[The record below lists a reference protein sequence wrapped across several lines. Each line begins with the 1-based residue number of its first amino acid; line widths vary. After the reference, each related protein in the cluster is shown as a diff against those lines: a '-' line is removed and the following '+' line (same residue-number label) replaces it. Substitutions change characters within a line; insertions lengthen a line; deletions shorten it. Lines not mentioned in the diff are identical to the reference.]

1 MQSYFEKFQ
10 NQLTKL
16 FFQYIQTSNGQI
28 IAYQPQVQS
37 NTFQMA
43 QSPNVGQVTQLSQQS
58 NSGLIGTTYILG
70 NQMAQYQQPSGQ
82 PGQVMIVQYQ
92 QPPPAEIQQPA
103 VQTIHLQQTQSGQL
117 IPANIP
123 NGQLIVQQT
132 PGQPAQIQMMMPQL
146 NQFQNLQPQII
157 QNLPGLLQSQV
168 SQASQQLLLQQQ
180 GKTFTQQTAS
190 PGGNQ
195 LMSLPI
201 SHQILQSQGNGI
213 VTMTLPQQQ
222 QQQSHKPQHQLIQTQ
237 MSDKQQVIYKQDD
250 SHQPIMIQQGQQQ
263 SIQYFQQ
270 SNQFQYQPLKRS
282 YEMVRK
288 LNFSRNKKI
297 Q

>member
-1 MQSYFEKFQ
+1 
-10 NQLTKL
+10 
-16 FFQYIQTSNGQI
+16 
-28 IAYQPQVQS
+28 
-37 NTFQMA
+37 MA
-43 QSPNVGQVTQLSQQS
+43 QTPNVGQVAQLSQPT
-58 NSGLIGTTYILG
+58 NNGLIGTTYILG
-70 NQMAQYQQPSGQ
+70 NQMAQYQQPGQ

-103 VQTIHLQQTQSGQL
+103 MQTIHLQQTQSGQL

-123 NGQLIVQQT
+123 NGQLIVQQS

-168 SQASQQLLLQQQ
+168 SQASTQQLLLQQQ
-180 GKTFTQQTAS
+180 SKAFTQQTSA
-190 PGGNQ
+190 PAGNQ

-222 QQQSHKPQHQLIQTQ
+222 QQQQQPSKPQHQLIQAQ

-250 SHQPIMIQQGQQQ
+250 NHQPIMIQQGQQQ

-270 SNQFQYQPLKRS
+270 SNLSNQFQYQPLKRS
-282 YEMVRK
+282 YEMVR
-288 LNFSRNKKI
+288 
-297 Q
+297 

>member
-1 MQSYFEKFQ
+1 M
-10 NQLTKL
+10 T
-16 FFQYIQTSNGQI
+16 QT
-28 IAYQPQVQS
+28 
-37 NTFQMA
+37 
-43 QSPNVGQVTQLSQQS
+43 PNVGQVTQLNQLNQS
-58 NSGLIGTTYILG
+58 NNNGLIGTTYILG

-103 VQTIHLQQTQSGQL
+103 MQTIHLQQTQSGQL
-117 IPANIP
+117 IPTNIP

-168 SQASQQLLLQQQ
+168 NQASTQQLLLQQQ
-180 GKTFTQQTAS
+180 GKTFTQQTGS
-190 PGGNQ
+190 PAGNQ

-201 SHQILQSQGNGI
+201 SHQILQSQGNNI

-222 QQQSHKPQHQLIQTQ
+222 HQQHKPQQVIQTQ

-250 SHQPIMIQQGQQQ
+250 NQPIMIQQGQQQ

-270 SNQFQYQPLKRS
+270 GNQFQYQPLKRS

-288 LNFSRNKKI
+288 LNLI
-297 Q
+297 

>member
-1 MQSYFEKFQ
+1 
-10 NQLTKL
+10 
-16 FFQYIQTSNGQI
+16 
-28 IAYQPQVQS
+28 
-37 NTFQMA
+37 MA
-43 QSPNVGQVTQLSQQS
+43 QTPNVGQVAQLSQPT
-58 NSGLIGTTYILG
+58 NNGLIGTTYILG
-70 NQMAQYQQPSGQ
+70 GQMAQYQQPSGQ

-117 IPANIP
+117 IPTNIP

-168 SQASQQLLLQQQ
+168 SQASTQQLLLQQQ
-180 GKTFTQQTAS
+180 SKAFTQQTAA

-222 QQQSHKPQHQLIQTQ
+222 QHKPHQVIQAH
-237 MSDKQQVIYKQDD
+237 MSDKPQVIYKQED
-250 SHQPIMIQQGQQQ
+250 SQQPIMIQQGQQQ

-282 YEMVRK
+282 YEMVRY
-288 LNFSRNKKI
+288 SS
-297 Q
+297 

>member
-1 MQSYFEKFQ
+1 
-10 NQLTKL
+10 
-16 FFQYIQTSNGQI
+16 
-28 IAYQPQVQS
+28 
-37 NTFQMA
+37 MA
-43 QSPNVGQVTQLSQQS
+43 QTPNVGQVAQLSQPA
-58 NSGLIGTTYILG
+58 NNGLIGTTYILG

-103 VQTIHLQQTQSGQL
+103 MQTIHLQQTQSGQL

-168 SQASQQLLLQQQ
+168 SQASTQQLLLQQQ
-180 GKTFTQQTAS
+180 SKAFTQQTSA
-190 PGGNQ
+190 PAGNQ

-222 QQQSHKPQHQLIQTQ
+222 QQQQQPSKPQHQLIQAQ

-250 SHQPIMIQQGQQQ
+250 NHQPIMIQQGQQQ

-270 SNQFQYQPLKRS
+270 SNLSNQFQYQPLKRS
-282 YEMVRK
+282 YEMVR
-288 LNFSRNKKI
+288 
-297 Q
+297 

>member
-1 MQSYFEKFQ
+1 
-10 NQLTKL
+10 
-16 FFQYIQTSNGQI
+16 
-28 IAYQPQVQS
+28 
-37 NTFQMA
+37 MA
-43 QSPNVGQVTQLSQQS
+43 QTPNVSQVAQINQPS
-58 NSGLIGTTYILG
+58 NAGLIGTTYILG

-168 SQASQQLLLQQQ
+168 NQASAQQLLLQQQ
-180 GKTFTQQTAS
+180 GKTFAQQTSS
-190 PGGNQ
+190 PAGNQ
-195 LMSLPI
+195 IMSLPI

-222 QQQSHKPQHQLIQTQ
+222 QQPQQHKPQHQVIQTQ
-237 MSDKQQVIYKQDD
+237 LSDKQQLIYKQDD
-250 SHQPIMIQQGQQQ
+250 GQPIMIQQGQQQ

-282 YEMVRK
+282 YEMVMV
-288 LNFSRNKKI
+288 LC
-297 Q
+297 

>member
-1 MQSYFEKFQ
+1 M
-10 NQLTKL
+10 T
-16 FFQYIQTSNGQI
+16 QT
-28 IAYQPQVQS
+28 
-37 NTFQMA
+37 
-43 QSPNVGQVTQLSQQS
+43 PNVGQVTQLNQPN

-92 QPPPAEIQQPA
+92 QPTPAEIQQPA
-103 VQTIHLQQTQSGQL
+103 MQTIHLQQTQSGQL

-132 PGQPAQIQMMMPQL
+132 PGQPPQIQMMMPQL

-157 QNLPGLLQSQV
+157 QNLPGILQSQV
-168 SQASQQLLLQQQ
+168 NQASTQQLLLQQQ
-180 GKTFTQQTAS
+180 GKTFAQQTAS
-190 PGGNQ
+190 PAGNQ

-213 VTMTLPQQQ
+213 VTMTLPQQHQ
-222 QQQSHKPQHQLIQTQ
+222 QQPHKTQHQVIQTQ

-250 SHQPIMIQQGQQQ
+250 SQPIMIQQGQQQ

-282 YEMVRK
+282 YEMV
-288 LNFSRNKKI
+288 S
-297 Q
+297 

>member
-1 MQSYFEKFQ
+1 MA
-10 NQLTKL
+10 
-16 FFQYIQTSNGQI
+16 QTS
-28 IAYQPQVQS
+28 
-37 NTFQMA
+37 
-43 QSPNVGQVTQLSQQS
+43 NVGQVAQLNQPT

-92 QPPPAEIQQPA
+92 QPPPPAEIQQPA

-168 SQASQQLLLQQQ
+168 NQASTQQLLLQQQ
-180 GKTFTQQTAS
+180 GKTFAQQAG
-190 PGGNQ
+190 PAGNQ

-222 QQQSHKPQHQLIQTQ
+222 QQHQKPQHQLIQTQ
-237 MSDKQQVIYKQDD
+237 LSDKQIIYKQDD
-250 SHQPIMIQQGQQQ
+250 SQPIMIQQGQQQ

-282 YEMVRK
+282 YEMVRW
-288 LNFSRNKKI
+288 LNYLIKYLL
-297 Q
+297 

>member
-1 MQSYFEKFQ
+1 
-10 NQLTKL
+10 
-16 FFQYIQTSNGQI
+16 
-28 IAYQPQVQS
+28 
-37 NTFQMA
+37 MA
-43 QSPNVGQVTQLSQQS
+43 QTPSVGQVAQLSQPT
-58 NSGLIGTTYILG
+58 NNGLIGTTYILG

-103 VQTIHLQQTQSGQL
+103 MQTIHLQQTQSGQL
-117 IPANIP
+117 IPTNIP
-123 NGQLIVQQT
+123 NGQLIVQQS

-168 SQASQQLLLQQQ
+168 SQASTQQLLLQQQ
-180 GKTFTQQTAS
+180 GKTFTQQTGA
-190 PGGNQ
+190 PAGNQ

-213 VTMTLPQQQ
+213 VTMTLPQHQQ
-222 QQQSHKPQHQLIQTQ
+222 QQQQASKPQHQLIQAQ

-250 SHQPIMIQQGQQQ
+250 THQPIMIQQGQQQ

-270 SNQFQYQPLKRS
+270 SNLSNQFQYQPIKRS
-282 YEMVRK
+282 YEMVGY
-288 LNFSRNKKI
+288 
-297 Q
+297 

>member
-1 MQSYFEKFQ
+1 
-10 NQLTKL
+10 
-16 FFQYIQTSNGQI
+16 
-28 IAYQPQVQS
+28 
-37 NTFQMA
+37 MA
-43 QSPNVGQVTQLSQQS
+43 QTPNVNQVAQLNQPT
-58 NSGLIGTTYILG
+58 NSGLFGTTYILG

-117 IPANIP
+117 IPTNIP

-157 QNLPGLLQSQV
+157 QNLPGLLQTQV
-168 SQASQQLLLQQQ
+168 NQASTQQLLLQQQ
-180 GKTFTQQTAS
+180 GKTFAQQATTPA
-190 PGGNQ
+190 GNQ
-195 LMSLPI
+195 LMSLPL

-213 VTMTLPQQQ
+213 VTMALPQQQ
-222 QQQSHKPQHQLIQTQ
+222 PQQQQKPQHQLIQTQ
-237 MSDKQQVIYKQDD
+237 MTDKQQVIYKQDD
-250 SHQPIMIQQGQQQ
+250 SQPIMIQQGQQQ

-282 YEMVRK
+282 YEMV
-288 LNFSRNKKI
+288 I
-297 Q
+297 

>member
-1 MQSYFEKFQ
+1 M
-10 NQLTKL
+10 T
-16 FFQYIQTSNGQI
+16 QT
-28 IAYQPQVQS
+28 
-37 NTFQMA
+37 
-43 QSPNVGQVTQLSQQS
+43 PNVSQVAQLNQPT

-70 NQMAQYQQPSGQ
+70 NQMAQYQQPSSQ

-92 QPPPAEIQQPA
+92 QPPPAEIQQPQ

-157 QNLPGLLQSQV
+157 QNLPSLLQSQV
-168 SQASQQLLLQQQ
+168 NQASTQQLLLQQQ
-180 GKTFTQQTAS
+180 GKTFAQQTTTPA
-190 PGGNQ
+190 GNQ

-222 QQQSHKPQHQLIQTQ
+222 QQQQHKPQHQLIQTQ
-237 MSDKQQVIYKQDD
+237 IADKQVIYKQDD
-250 SHQPIMIQQGQQQ
+250 SQPIMIQQGQHQ

-270 SNQFQYQPLKRS
+270 SNQLQYQPLKRS
-282 YEMVRK
+282 YEMVR
-288 LNFSRNKKI
+288 
-297 Q
+297 

>member
-1 MQSYFEKFQ
+1 
-10 NQLTKL
+10 
-16 FFQYIQTSNGQI
+16 
-28 IAYQPQVQS
+28 
-37 NTFQMA
+37 MA
-43 QSPNVGQVTQLSQQS
+43 QNSNVGQVAQITQPT
-58 NSGLIGTTYILG
+58 NTGLIGTTYILG
-70 NQMAQYQQPSGQ
+70 NQMAQFQQPSSQ

-92 QPPPAEIQQPA
+92 QPPPLTEIQQPA
-103 VQTIHLQQTQSGQL
+103 MQTIHLQQTQSGQL
-117 IPANIP
+117 IPTNIP

-146 NQFQNLQPQII
+146 NQFQNLQNLQPQII

-168 SQASQQLLLQQQ
+168 NQASTQQLLLQQQ
-180 GKTFTQQTAS
+180 GKPFAQQTAS
-190 PGGNQ
+190 PAANQ

-222 QQQSHKPQHQLIQTQ
+222 PQQQHKPQHQVIQTQ

-250 SHQPIMIQQGQQQ
+250 GHQPIMIQQGQQQ

-282 YEMVRK
+282 YEMVT
-288 LNFSRNKKI
+288 
-297 Q
+297 

>member
-1 MQSYFEKFQ
+1 
-10 NQLTKL
+10 
-16 FFQYIQTSNGQI
+16 
-28 IAYQPQVQS
+28 
-37 NTFQMA
+37 MA
-43 QSPNVGQVTQLSQQS
+43 QTPNVSQVTQLSQPT
-58 NSGLIGTTYILG
+58 NNGLIGTTYILG
-70 NQMAQYQQPSGQ
+70 NQMAQYQQSSGQ

-168 SQASQQLLLQQQ
+168 SQASTQQLLLQQQ
-180 GKTFTQQTAS
+180 GKTFTQQTAA
-190 PGGNQ
+190 PAGNQ
-195 LMSLPI
+195 IMSLPI

-222 QQQSHKPQHQLIQTQ
+222 QQQQQQQPKPQHQIIQAQ
-237 MSDKQQVIYKQDD
+237 MSDKQVIYKQDD

-282 YEMVRK
+282 YEMVDI
-288 LNFSRNKKI
+288 LVVFF
-297 Q
+297 

>member
-1 MQSYFEKFQ
+1 M
-10 NQLTKL
+10 T
-16 FFQYIQTSNGQI
+16 QT
-28 IAYQPQVQS
+28 
-37 NTFQMA
+37 
-43 QSPNVGQVTQLSQQS
+43 PNVSQVAQLNQPT

-70 NQMAQYQQPSGQ
+70 NQMAQYQQPSSQ

-92 QPPPAEIQQPA
+92 QPPPAEIQQPQ

-168 SQASQQLLLQQQ
+168 NQASTQQLLLQQQ
-180 GKTFTQQTAS
+180 GKTFTQQTTTPA
-190 PGGNQ
+190 GNQ

-222 QQQSHKPQHQLIQTQ
+222 QQQQHKPQHQLIQTQ
-237 MSDKQQVIYKQDD
+237 IADKQVIYKQDD
-250 SHQPIMIQQGQQQ
+250 SQPIMIQQGQHQ

-270 SNQFQYQPLKRS
+270 SNQLQYQPLKRS
-282 YEMVRK
+282 YEMVR
-288 LNFSRNKKI
+288 
-297 Q
+297 